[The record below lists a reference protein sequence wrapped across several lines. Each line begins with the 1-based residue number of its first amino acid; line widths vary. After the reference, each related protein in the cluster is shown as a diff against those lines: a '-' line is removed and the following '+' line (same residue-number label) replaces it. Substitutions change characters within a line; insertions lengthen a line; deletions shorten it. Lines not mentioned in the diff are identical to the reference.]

1 MGRSP
6 HFRTSVPPRE
16 GDPHDQLAWRRLRRE
31 IADLHRGAEVGRRA
45 TERYLD
51 VLASIDQDT
60 TLETV
65 LHRLGQVQY
74 WRGRRVRALHPFA
87 PDDRQLLQAVP
98 RGEFTLNGFRK
109 RDLQRLSFRSA
120 SRHAT
125 RSPPTLSLG
134 QSPGILEHARP
145 PTRIHATPARRD
157 TQH

>member
-65 LHRLGQVQY
+65 LHRLGQAQCTDVAD
-74 WRGRRVRALHPFA
+74 GCEHCIPS
-87 PDDRQLLQAVP
+87 LL
-98 RGEFTLNGFRK
+98 TI
-109 RDLQRLSFRSA
+109 A
-120 SRHAT
+120 SCSRPSLVAS
-125 RSPPTLSLG
+125 SP
-134 QSPGILEHARP
+134 
-145 PTRIHATPARRD
+145 
-157 TQH
+157 